1 MIISGGALAVYDYL
15 LTFDDEVCQS
25 YPLSTVQR
33 YLKVTQ
39 RYLMSGREKKV
50 GVGTPDPRYH
60 GPSLTP
66 HGASTSTLPVH
77 CGMIFGL

>member
-1 MIISGGALAVYDYL
+1 MSASAASLAVYDYF

-60 GPSLTP
+60 SPSLTL
-66 HGASTSTLPVH
+66 HDAFTSILPVH
-77 CGMIFGL
+77 CGMIFGP